1 VNKDKETFMGQYSIR
16 LSQEQRQTLEK
27 FVTAG
32 TAAARAIMH
41 AQVMLKADTSSSA
54 PNWSDRQSEQAFG
67 VSYRTILRIRQ
78 RFVEQGMQAALH
90 RRPQAERPTRRKLDG
105 EQEAHV
111 IAVLCQEKPHG
122 CEQWTLRLLAS
133 RVVELEI
140 VESISH
146 ETVRQTLKKTR

>member
-1 VNKDKETFMGQYSIR
+1 MGQYSIR
-16 LSQEQRQTLEK
+16 LSQEQRHTLEK

-32 TAAARAIMH
+32 TAPARAIMH
-41 AQVMLKADTSSSA
+41 AQVMLKADASSSGPA
-54 PNWSDRQSEQAFG
+54 WSDRQIEEAFG
-67 VSYRTILRIRQ
+67 VSYRTILRLRQ

-90 RRPQAERPTRRKLDG
+90 RRPQPERPNRRKLDG

-122 CEQWTLRLLAS
+122 SEQWTLRMLAS

-140 VESISH
+140 CLLYTSDAADE
-146 ETVRQTLKKTR
+146 

>member
-1 VNKDKETFMGQYSIR
+1 VNEDKEIFMGQYSIR

-27 FVTAG
+27 FVTTG
-32 TAAARAIMH
+32 TAAARAVTH
-41 AQVMLKADTSSSA
+41 AQVMLKADNSSSG
-54 PNWSDRQSEQAFG
+54 PKWSDRQIEEAFG

-78 RFVEQGMQAALH
+78 RFVEQGMQAASH
-90 RRPQAERPTRRKLDG
+90 RRAQPERPTRRKLDG

-111 IAVLCQEKPHG
+111 IAVLCHEKPQG
-122 CEQWTLRLLAS
+122 SEQWTLRLLAS